1 MEKTRIEKRT
11 ITPRPR
17 TQQRPPQRPETR
29 EEKMISALSPDLNVM
44 VRAVRKAAGR
54 IVRDFGEVSSLQVSM
69 KGPGDFVSNADTFAE
84 KTLIEAMRDDR
95 PDYGILSEECGA
107 LPAAPGCP
115 YKFIIDPIDGTMNFL
130 HAVPSFALSVGLM
143 KGDEIIA
150 GVIFNPISNEL
161 YYAEHGRGAFVM
173 LAGSNKRLR
182 VSGRRQ
188 LSHCLIGTNGFSFPK
203 TRQIMEKMTNE
214 VASIRI
220 NGCSTLSLAYV
231 AGGQFDAYVS
241 ARFQLWDIAVGYLLI
256 REAGGYV
263 SDLHG
268 NTALSD
274 IQKSQTLIATNHV
287 LQNSLKKLIGV

>member
-1 MEKTRIEKRT
+1 MENARVEKRK
-11 ITPRPR
+11 ITPRQR
-17 TQQRPPQRPETR
+17 TQQRAPQKPETR
-29 EEKMISALSPDLNVM
+29 EEKMTAALSPDLNVM
-44 VRAVRKAAGR
+44 VRAVRKAGSR

-84 KTLIEAMRDDR
+84 KTLIDILREDR
-95 PDYGILSEECGA
+95 PDCGILSEECGS
-107 LPAAPGCP
+107 LPGAADCP
-115 YKFIIDPIDGTMNFL
+115 YQFIIDPIDGTMNFL

-150 GVIFNPISNEL
+150 GVIYNPISNEL
-161 YYAEHGRGAFVM
+161 YYAEKGKGAFVM
-173 LAGSNKRLR
+173 LAGGTKRLR

-220 NGCSTLSLAYV
+220 NGCSTLSLAFV

-256 REAGGYV
+256 REAGGSV
-263 SDLHG
+263 ADLHG
-268 NTALSD
+268 NTSLSD

-287 LQNSLKKLIGV
+287 LQDGLKKIIGV

>member
-1 MEKTRIEKRT
+1 
-11 ITPRPR
+11 
-17 TQQRPPQRPETR
+17 
-29 EEKMISALSPDLNVM
+29 MIAALSPDLNIM
-44 VRAVRKAAGR
+44 VRAVRKAGAR

-84 KTLIEAMRDDR
+84 KTLIEALRDDR
-95 PDYGILSEECGA
+95 PGYGILSEECGA
-107 LPAAPGCP
+107 LPAAEGCA
-115 YKFIIDPIDGTMNFL
+115 YRFIIDPIDGTMNFL

-143 KGDEIIA
+143 KGDEIVA
-150 GVIFNPISNEL
+150 GVIYNPISNEL
-161 YYAEHGRGAFVM
+161 YHAEKGRGAFVM
-173 LAGSNKRLR
+173 LAGGNKRLR

-220 NGCSTLSLAYV
+220 NGCSTLSLAFV

-241 ARFQLWDIAVGYLLI
+241 ARFQLWDVAVGYLLI

-268 NTALSD
+268 NTALAD